1 MAENAG
7 MSDIDALESRL
18 AAALDRIRGGVG
30 ALAERAEDGAR
41 QAALLIE
48 IETRDSRI
56 AELEAQVAA
65 AEEEAKAQAEAQ
77 AEAEAQAKAEAQAAS
92 EQAQP
97 TADEAEEDG
106 PDPALLV
113 RLGTLEDELA
123 EARAA
128 LAARAQ
134 DAGPDQAEDAA
145 GADAEQATEQAAAL
159 QALEDDLDAHKADL
173 AQTRAA
179 NTQLTSQVETLTAK
193 LDAHFTEAAARE
205 DDRRVHLE
213 ELDTRMQRLREVNA
227 DLRALNGQLRQMVA
241 DGLGEPGLLNSAMA
255 AELDAL
261 RADRAAEASEINALL
276 AELRPMI
283 EEAS

>member
-1 MAENAG
+1 MAEDAG
-7 MSDIDALESRL
+7 MSEIDALESRL

-41 QAALLIE
+41 HGALLAE
-48 IETRDSRI
+48 IEGRDSRI

-65 AEEEAKAQAEAQ
+65 
-77 AEAEAQAKAEAQAAS
+77 
-92 EQAQP
+92 
-97 TADEAEEDG
+97 DEAAA
-106 PDPALLV
+106 PDAEPDAALLT

-128 LAARAQ
+128 LAAQ
-134 DAGPDQAEDAA
+134 TAA
-145 GADAEQATEQAAAL
+145 SATEDDSPAVDADQLAAL
-159 QALEDDLDAHKADL
+159 EEELEVHKNEL
-173 AQTRAA
+173 VETRAA
-179 NTQLTSQVETLTAK
+179 NAQLTGQVDTLTAK
-193 LDAHFTEAAARE
+193 LDAHFTEVAARE

-213 ELDTRMQRLREVNA
+213 DLDTRMQRLREVNA
-227 DLRALNGQLRQMVA
+227 DLRAINGQLRQMIV